1 MRDVEQ
7 ERMMLDSFR
16 EIMLKLSCEV
26 NRYCDE
32 EMNDLDFESMNSNL
46 AEAEDLL
53 IKARNQID
61 VMCGFSGVHSPAP
74 GASKLLQEEGRYLKI
89 SYYSDENPQKTI
101 DFAVFIGDEDLKIL
115 TEDFD
120 EDGEVIHDSDR
131 EELILMFMHEDA
143 PIFHKWR
150 IVERKQS

>member
-1 MRDVEQ
+1 MCEIEQ
-7 ERMMLDSFR
+7 QRMMLDTFR
-16 EIMLKLSCEV
+16 EIMLQLSCEV

-32 EMNDLDFESMNSNL
+32 EIYDLDFESMNSNL

-61 VMCGFSGVHSPAP
+61 LMCNVSGVSSPAP
-74 GASKLLQEEGRYLKI
+74 GASELLQEEGRYLKI

-101 DFAVFIGDEDLKIL
+101 DFAVSIGDMDLKIL

-120 EDGEVIHDSDR
+120 EDGKVIDDSDR
-131 EELILMFMHEDA
+131 EEIILMFMHEDA

-150 IVERKQS
+150 IVKRKQ